1 MSALVKLQGLSSN
14 GKSVTY
20 EADQIVSDAHRHH
33 FVHAALQGHLLF
45 STQRSSSYCA
55 CFFTSKGSITVASSK
70 HVCFSLLDL
79 GRGPGFSLEVRAAKV
94 IEGLHQRRRRQES
107 L

>member
-33 FVHAALQGHLLF
+33 FVHAASVHLLF

-55 CFFTSKGSITVASSK
+55 CFFTRKGSITVASSE